1 MELVSVVISLALM
14 EYLVFTWQ
22 CGQARG
28 RFGIAAPA
36 VTGNPEFERR
46 FRVQQNTLEQLIIF
60 VPAIWMFGEFVNAS
74 VAAGLGLVFVLGR
87 FLYGRGY
94 AVDPAK
100 RGPGFGLTLLSNAVL
115 LVGGLVGALIAY
127 L

>member
-1 MELVSVVISLALM
+1 MELVSVVISLALL

-28 RFGIAAPA
+28 RLGIAAPA
-36 VTGNPEFERR
+36 ITGNPEFERI

-60 VPAIWMFGEFVNAS
+60 VPAIWMFGIYADAS
-74 VAAGLGLVFVLGR
+74 VAAGLGLVFILGR

-100 RGPGFGLTLLSNAVL
+100 RGPGFGLTLLSNSVL
-115 LVGGLVGALIAY
+115 LVGGLVGAVIEY
-127 L
+127 I

>member
-1 MELVSVVISLALM
+1 MELVSVVISLALL

-22 CGQARG
+22 CGQSRG
-28 RFGIAAPA
+28 RLGVAAPA
-36 VTGNPEFERR
+36 TTGNPEFERR

-60 VPAIWMFGEFVNAS
+60 VPAILMLARDVNAA
-74 VAAGLGLVFVLGR
+74 VAAGLGLIFVLGR

-94 AVDPAK
+94 AIDPAK

-115 LVGGLVGALIAY
+115 LVGGLVGAVIEY
-127 L
+127 I

>member
-36 VTGNPEFERR
+36 VTGNLEFERR

-60 VPAIWMFGEFVNAS
+60 VPAIWMFGNFVDAY

-115 LVGGLVGALIAY
+115 LIGGLVGALIAY
-127 L
+127 I